1 MESIKISI
9 NDSFVE
15 KIKGKQLIN
24 WNLTSENEIEL
35 EFDDEC
41 ELFKRLEKAEAE
53 ITAGKGIKLDA
64 DDFDKRYGLWN
75 NLLATIG

>member
-9 NDSFVE
+9 DDSFLE

-24 WNLTSENEIEL
+24 WNITCENEIES

-41 ELFKRLEKAEAE
+41 ELFKRLEKAKAE
-53 ITAGKGIKLDA
+53 IKIGKGIKLDA
-64 DDFDKRYGLWN
+64 DDFDKRQGL
-75 NLLATIG
+75 